1 MLVISDSGERLGV
14 MPTHQAIQMAKDRG
28 LDLVE
33 VATQATPPVCRILDY
48 GKFKYEQEKKER
60 QARKGQRSSVLRE
73 LRIRPKINEH
83 DLEAKSRMVKR
94 LLDEGDKVRVSV
106 IFRGR
111 EITHTELGWKLLQKL
126 SLYMKDIALVE
137 KLPAMEGNM
146 LTVIFAPGKK
156 STETKPALKETPSEV
171 AVKDTAKGS

>member
-1 MLVISDSGERLGV
+1 
-14 MPTHQAIQMAKDRG
+14 MPTPQAIQMAKDRG

-33 VATQATPPVCRILDY
+33 VAAQATPPVCRVLDY

-60 QARKGQRSSVLRE
+60 QARKGQRSGVLRE

-126 SLYMKDIALVE
+126 SLYMKDLALVE

-156 STETKPALKETPSEV
+156 TAETKPIVKESPPEV
-171 AVKDTAKGS
+171 AVKETVKGS

>member
-1 MLVISDSGERLGV
+1 
-14 MPTHQAIQMAKDRG
+14 MAKDRG

-33 VATQATPPVCRILDY
+33 VAAQATPPVCRVLDY

-60 QARKGQRSSVLRE
+60 QARKGQRSGVLRE

-126 SLYMKDIALVE
+126 SLYMKDLALVE

-146 LTVIFAPGKK
+146 LTVIFAPSKK
-156 STETKPALKETPSEV
+156 TDETKPIVKETPPEV
-171 AVKDTAKGS
+171 AVKETVKGS

>member
-1 MLVISDSGERLGV
+1 
-14 MPTHQAIQMAKDRG
+14 MAKDRG
-28 LDLVE
+28 LDLIE
-33 VATQATPPVCRILDY
+33 VAAQATPPVCRILDY
-48 GKFKYEQEKKER
+48 GKFKFEAEKKER
-60 QARKGQRSSVLRE
+60 QARKGQRSSTLRE

-126 SLYMKDIALVE
+126 SLFMKDLALVE

-146 LTVIFAPGKK
+146 LTVIFAPNK
-156 STETKPALKETPSEV
+156 KPAEIKPVVKDMPSEM
-171 AVKDTAKGS
+171 AVKEIVKGS

>member
-1 MLVISDSGERLGV
+1 
-14 MPTHQAIQMAKDRG
+14 MPTFQAIQIAKDRG

-33 VATQATPPVCRILDY
+33 VAAQATPPVCRILDY

-60 QARKGQRSSVLRE
+60 QARKGQRSGLLRE

-137 KLPAMEGNM
+137 KLPGMEGNM
-146 LTVIFAPGKK
+146 LTVIFAQGKK
-156 STETKPALKETPSEV
+156 TTETKPITKETPPEV
-171 AVKDTAKGS
+171 AVKEIAKGN

>member
-1 MLVISDSGERLGV
+1 
-14 MPTHQAIQMAKDRG
+14 MPTYQAIQMARERG

-33 VATQATPPVCRILDY
+33 VAAQAVPPVCRVLDY
-48 GKFKYEQEKKER
+48 GKFKFEQEKKER
-60 QARKGQRSSVLRE
+60 QARKGQRSGELRE

-83 DLEAKSRMVKR
+83 DLTAKSGMVKR

-106 IFRGR
+106 VFRGR
-111 EITHTELGWKLLQKL
+111 EITHPELGWKLLQKL
-126 SLYMKDIALVE
+126 SQTMKDVALVE

-156 STETKPALKETPSEV
+156 APEKAERLPEAKPAAKPAKEAPRQEAAKETAKEV
-171 AVKDTAKGS
+171 

>member
-1 MLVISDSGERLGV
+1 
-14 MPTHQAIQMAKDRG
+14 MAKDRG
-28 LDLVE
+28 LDLIE
-33 VATQATPPVCRILDY
+33 VAAQATPPVCRILDY
-48 GKFKYEQEKKER
+48 GKFKFEAEKKER
-60 QARKGQRSSVLRE
+60 QARKGQRSSTLRE

-126 SLYMKDIALVE
+126 SLFMKDLALVE

-146 LTVIFAPGKK
+146 LTVIFAPNKK
-156 STETKPALKETPSEV
+156 PAETKPVVKDVPSEMAIKEIV
-171 AVKDTAKGS
+171 KGS

>member
-1 MLVISDSGERLGV
+1 

-33 VATQATPPVCRILDY
+33 VAAQAIPPVCRVLDY

-60 QARKGQRSSVLRE
+60 QARKGQRSGVLRE

-111 EITHTELGWKLLQKL
+111 EITHTDLGWKLLQKL
-126 SLYMKDIALVE
+126 SLYMKDLALVE

-156 STETKPALKETPSEV
+156 TAETKPIVKETLSEV
-171 AVKDTAKGS
+171 AIKETTKGS

>member
-1 MLVISDSGERLGV
+1 

-28 LDLVE
+28 LDLIE
-33 VATQATPPVCRILDY
+33 VAAQATPPVCRILDY
-48 GKFKYEQEKKER
+48 GKFKFEAEKKER
-60 QARKGQRSSVLRE
+60 QARKGQRSSTLRE

-126 SLYMKDIALVE
+126 SLFMKDLALVE

-146 LTVIFAPGKK
+146 LTVIFAPNK
-156 STETKPALKETPSEV
+156 KPAEIKPVVKDTPSEM
-171 AVKDTAKGS
+171 AVKEIVKGS